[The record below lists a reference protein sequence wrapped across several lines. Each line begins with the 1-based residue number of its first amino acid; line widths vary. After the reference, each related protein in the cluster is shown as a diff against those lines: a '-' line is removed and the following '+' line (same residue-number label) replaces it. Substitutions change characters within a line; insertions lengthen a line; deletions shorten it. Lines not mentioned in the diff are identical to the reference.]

1 MKYKEFYRDKTIYLT
16 GACGTVGSEIIKQL
30 TSDSKMM
37 PKRIIAIDNNESALF
52 FLDQKYKNVSCL
64 NFLLSDIRDKEDQR
78 RLMKNVDVVLHTA
91 ALKHV
96 HLCEYSPSQAI
107 KTNINGLQNI
117 ISAAIDNEVS
127 NVIFTSSDKAVNP
140 TNVMGTTKLTGERL
154 ISAAN
159 NLPSVLKTKFAS
171 TRFGNI
177 LGSNGSVVPIFK
189 EQIKNGGPITITNK
203 GMTRFVMTIS
213 DAVEMVL
220 AVTEI
225 SKGGEVFVTKMPT
238 VSIQDL
244 AEVMIEIYAEQFGHK
259 AKDIEIIEIG
269 NRPGEKDY
277 EELLNI
283 EEIRRTIELENYFC
297 ILPIFNEKRK
307 MLNGYENILS
317 SNVTQEYSSSKTELC
332 SKNELK
338 ELLLKIENDEN
349 S

>member
-30 TSDSKMM
+30 TSDSSMM
-37 PKRIIAIDNNESALF
+37 PKKIIAIDNNESALF
-52 FLDQKYKNVSCL
+52 FLDQKYKNISCL
-64 NFLLSDIRDKEDQR
+64 KFLLSDIRDKEDQY
-78 RLMKNVDVVLHTA
+78 RLMSNVDVVLHTA

-189 EQIKNGGPITITNK
+189 EQIRKGGPITITNK

-238 VSIQDL
+238 IAIKDL
-244 AEVMIEIYAEQFGHK
+244 AEVMIEIYAERFGFK
-259 AKDIEIIEIG
+259 AQDIEIIEIG

-283 EEIRRTIELENYFC
+283 EEIRRTIELESYFC
-297 ILPIFNEKRK
+297 ILPIFNEKQK
-307 MLNGYENILS
+307 MLNEYENILS
-317 SNVTQEYSSSKTELC
+317 SNVTQEYSSAKTELC
-332 SKNELK
+332 SKNDLK
-338 ELLLKIENDEN
+338 ELLLKIELNDN
-349 S
+349 N